1 MDEEFSARWGE
12 RIHLRLPTRAEAVE
26 LLRSGE
32 RSVSR
37 QLGPLLEGLG
47 MQIEVP
53 VEVLVYVADHWLRTE
68 SDLRTAAELIV
79 AAARR
84 RIIEALERGTDSR
97 LVLAPDDVVLD
108 RMRRGRDP

>member
-1 MDEEFSARWGE
+1 
-12 RIHLRLPTRAEAVE
+12 
-26 LLRSGE
+26 
-32 RSVSR
+32 
-37 QLGPLLEGLG
+37 
-47 MQIEVP
+47 
-53 VEVLVYVADHWLRTE
+53 
-68 SDLRTAAELIV
+68 LIV